1 MTTKTK
7 GKARPYRSGYCGLS
21 NDGASHKRCP
31 GHYRGEQCACSCHAA
46 PAVVEP
52 TAGLRIIDVEQRSD
66 DWYAARCGMVTASA
80 VGTLLT
86 PTLKVAANEGSRGLT
101 ATLVG
106 ERITQHVEPTG
117 ITPDMWRGIEEEP
130 HAVDAY
136 TAHYG
141 RAVAECGFMVRTLDP
156 DGEGDAFEVG
166 YSPDGLVG
174 DDGMI
179 EIKSRAPKNQ
189 VDTVLGGHP
198 PADNMPQLQ
207 AALLVSGREWVDYI
221 SFAGGMHLWTKRVYP
236 DPKWFDAIVAAV
248 RTFEANAQEM
258 QWQYMEAV
266 EGLPM
271 TERTILNLNP
281 DVDLEAS

>member
-7 GKARPYRSGYCGLS
+7 TKTRPYRSGYCNPG

-31 GHYRGEQCACSCHAA
+31 ESYRGEACGCSCHAA
-46 PAVVEP
+46 PSVVEP
-52 TAGLRIIDVEQRSD
+52 TPGLRIIDVEQRSD
-66 DWYAARCGMVTASA
+66 EWYAARCGMVTASA

-130 HAVDAY
+130 HAIDAY

-156 DGEGDAFEVG
+156 DGDGDAFEVG

-174 DDGMI
+174 DDGLV
-179 EIKSRAPKNQ
+179 EVKCPRARGHIQ
-189 VDTVLGGHP
+189 TVLADTVP
-198 PADNMPQLQ
+198 SYYMPQIQ
-207 AALLVSGREWVDYI
+207 CGLLVSGRAWVDYV
-221 SFAGGMHLWTKRVYP
+221 SYHGGLPLYVKRVLP
-236 DPKWFDAIVAAV
+236 DPEWQAALIEAVAA
-248 RTFEANAQEM
+248 FEEAAALM
-258 QWQYMEAV
+258 QASFHAATT
-266 EGLPM
+266 GLAA
-271 TERTILNLNP
+271 TERT
-281 DVDLEAS
+281 LEVEMRI